1 MSYELQTELS
11 DTAELLAASTEARL
25 MMADTIADLRTEN
38 ATPPAALDEADATI
52 ARLRCGTRYHVLTD
66 RAAYTPQAPER
77 PLNGAV
83 SDLLREG
90 GES

>member
-1 MSYELQTELS
+1 MTDLQTELS
-11 DTAELLAASTEARL
+11 NTAELLAASIEARL

-38 ATPPAALDEADATI
+38 ATLRTALKDALAEI
-52 ARLRCGTRYHVLTD
+52 AQLRYGTRFPVLTD

-83 SDLLREG
+83 SDFKDKGLEI
-90 GES
+90 